1 MAKNGT
7 KHRRNTGD
15 KGLVPQDHGGALKPP
30 WQDGETG
37 NSNGRPKTKPLT
49 DELKRLLAANDYQ
62 ALKAL
67 MAVGLRKALKGDY
80 RYWQEI
86 LNRIDGKVLEQM
98 DFTSGGRPMSS
109 LFSQLTPATQAKVL
123 KEAGGPED

>member
-7 KHRRNTGD
+7 KQRGNNGKTRGGCTG
-15 KGLVPQDHGGALKPP
+15 KGWEP
-30 WQDGETG
+30 GESG
-37 NSNGRPKTKPLT
+37 NPNGRPKSRPLT
-49 DELKRLLAANDYQ
+49 DELKRLLAANDFQ

-86 LNRIDGKVLEQM
+86 LNRIDGKVLEAL
-98 DFTSGGRPMSS
+98 DVTTDGKAIGPD
-109 LFSQLTPATQAKVL
+109 LTLLSPATKAKVL
-123 KEAGGPED
+123 KEAGGPQE